1 MKPYTI
7 RKGGWKG
14 SLICCSQALNFFS
27 KEIKLP
33 FFFLKK
39 KFEFSQTPWL
49 ALSIE
54 HGLNVFT
61 VLVVTFRRL
70 LK

>member
-27 KEIKLP
+27 KEIRLP
-33 FFFLKK
+33 FFSSEK

-49 ALSIE
+49 ELSIE
-54 HGLNVFT
+54 RGLNVFT
-61 VLVVTFRRL
+61 LLVGTFRRL